1 MKLLVRFARFD
12 RVFLIAMLLLFG
24 VALAPSPVAAKGN
37 EEFCFCGSGF
47 CDPGT
52 VLCCSGEEFRPPCE
66 CFAISPT
73 RCG

>member
-1 MKLLVRFARFD
+1 MKLLVRFAQFD
-12 RVFLIAMLLLFG
+12 RVFFIAMLLLFG

-47 CDPGT
+47 CDLGT
-52 VLCCSGEEFRPPCE
+52 VLCCSGEELQPPCE